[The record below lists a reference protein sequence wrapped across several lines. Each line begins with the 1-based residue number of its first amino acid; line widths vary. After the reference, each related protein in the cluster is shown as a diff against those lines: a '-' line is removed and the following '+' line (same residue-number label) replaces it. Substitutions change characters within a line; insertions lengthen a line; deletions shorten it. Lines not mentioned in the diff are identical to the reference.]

1 MIHPMASIS
10 RSDAAAPPSK
20 TQSKPGHES
29 ASRELRYEL
38 VVANHILFDQGI
50 VDGFGHVSV
59 RHDRDP
65 QRFLLARN
73 MAPGQVGEQDIL
85 EFGLDGAPLN
95 ADGRTVYLE
104 RFIHSE
110 IYRARPD
117 AMAIVHSHSHSIVPL
132 SISKTARLRAVF
144 HMAGFIGQ
152 EAPLFE
158 IRDVVGSAT
167 DLLISNPALG
177 AALARCC
184 GDHNIVLMRGHGSTV
199 IGPSLREAVY
209 RAVYA
214 ELNARYQCEAMKLG
228 EIVCLSKEEGEA
240 AIRNIEQQTARAW
253 NLWREEAARK
263 RAPTSA
269 SNDGRA

>member
-1 MIHPMASIS
+1 MASIS
-10 RSDAAAPPSK
+10 GSGAAATPSNTPSK
-20 TQSKPGHES
+20 RTQEA
-29 ASRELRYEL
+29 ASQELLSEL
-38 VVANHILFDQGI
+38 VVANHILFDQGV

-73 MAPGQVGEQDIL
+73 MAPGQVTDQDIL

-95 ADGRTVYLE
+95 AAGRTVYLE

-117 AMAIVHSHSHSIVPL
+117 ATAIVHSHSPSIVPL
-132 SISKTARLRAVF
+132 SISKAARLRAVF

-158 IRDVVGSAT
+158 IRDVAGAAT
-167 DLLISNPALG
+167 DLLISSPTLG
-177 AALARCC
+177 VALARCC
-184 GDHNIVLMRGHGSTV
+184 GNHNIVLMRGHGSTV
-199 IGPSLREAVY
+199 IGASVREAVY

-214 ELNARYQCEAMKLG
+214 ELNARYQCEAMRLG
-228 EIVCLSKEEGEA
+228 EVVYLSKEEGEA
-240 AIRNIEQQTARAW
+240 AVRNIEQQTVRAW
-253 NLWREEAARK
+253 NLWREQAARK
-263 RAPTSA
+263 RAFTSA
-269 SNDGRA
+269 SKDIGG